1 MWGTIELFLALIAA
15 KIKPAAP
22 SASMWITSMGIPIAS
37 WSSSPSNSAVAAAG
51 RRRIPVRAE
60 KVKGSRP
67 DTERLRL
74 DRQSKA
80 KAAGVYKGRK
90 PSIDQAQ
97 VAKLRAEGLRATE
110 FAKRTE
116 HWPRVGLSVVGLL
129 EEKRVMERVFTGAT
143 RAEATRMADDWWTRQ
158 KGLRQTLRTEVAVGQ
173 KGPDAQLDQWAITI
187 RYEDESPR

>member
-1 MWGTIELFLALIAA
+1 
-15 KIKPAAP
+15 
-22 SASMWITSMGIPIAS
+22 MWITSMGIPIAS

-129 EEKRVMERVFTGAT
+129 EKKKSWKECSLEPRARRQHAWRMIGGRAKRDCAKLYAPKWLLTKGT
-143 RAEATRMADDWWTRQ
+143 RCPARSM
-158 KGLRQTLRTEVAVGQ
+158 GHNHPLRGRIPPMSIALMMRI
-173 KGPDAQLDQWAITI
+173 PRPFDQH
-187 RYEDESPR
+187 P

>member
-129 EEKRVMERVFTGAT
+129 EEIKSHGKSVHWSHARGGNTHG
-143 RAEATRMADDWWTRQ
+143 
-158 KGLRQTLRTEVAVGQ
+158 G
-173 KGPDAQLDQWAITI
+173 
-187 RYEDESPR
+187 